1 MLYKKMTLPSN
12 MLNFEKICR
21 TCLIESSSLLS
32 IYHEGL
38 PHPNDCIA
46 GLLSSFTNI
55 SVCFFYHLFL
65 YVANAFLLLQARQ
78 GDCLP
83 GKVCLTC
90 ISEINRAVSFKQKCE
105 RSEHTLQ
112 MHIHQHKFV
121 KNELH
126 IEGEIDGIPGSTD
139 YELQMPD
146 AKFNFH
152 VPIQQIDDITG
163 NHDADCRDDHK
174 EGVIKYTL
182 DMIND
187 NSLENDNVTVEA
199 VAYESVNDI
208 GKDNFNDD
216 SSPDCF
222 AENVEITPII
232 SSKKIILS
240 PFKCE
245 KCNGTFATKKSLGIH
260 VRYNKCVEKSYECH
274 ICKRVFISRRT
285 LTLHMPTHL
294 DKRFQCDR
302 CDRQFTRKERLKMHL
317 KDHSNDRKHQC
328 PHCPKG

>member
-1 MLYKKMTLPSN
+1 MFNWKFSVTLH
-12 MLNFEKICR
+12 LRWGFA
-21 TCLIESSSLLS
+21 SSKRYSRLAQLF
-32 IYHEGL
+32 HQHLG
-38 PHPNDCIA
+38 
-46 GLLSSFTNI
+46 NI
-55 SVCFFYHLFL
+55 VP
-65 YVANAFLLLQARQ
+65 LLLPTPLSDLTNPLRLSQARQ

-83 GKVCLTC
+83 GNVCSECCT
-90 ISEINRAVSFKQKCE
+90 EINRAVSFKQKCE

-112 MHIHQHKFV
+112 IYIQQHKFV
-121 KNELH
+121 KNEMH
-126 IEGEIDGIPGSTD
+126 DEIDGIN

-146 AKFNFH
+146 AKYNFIESTEEIGDLRD
-152 VPIQQIDDITG
+152 VLITG
-163 NHDADCRDDHK
+163 SLGAEDRDDK
-174 EGVIKYTL
+174 EGVIKYNL
-182 DMIND
+182 DVISD
-187 NSLENDNVTVEA
+187 NSFENDGVTIQA
-199 VAYESVNDI
+199 VSYEST
-208 GKDNFNDD
+208 GFNED
-216 SSPDCF
+216 SSQDGSVKK
-222 AENVEITPII
+222 VEINPPLII
-232 SSKKIILS
+232 TKKVILS
-240 PFKCE
+240 PFKCD